1 MTTDQTI
8 NVTLSCDENF
18 AQHAGVL
25 IESLLFAAAHPE
37 RIRLFL
43 IDGGISDASKAKIQ
57 TIVDGHH
64 ASIEFIK
71 IDPKD
76 FEGLYLSHQYS
87 LATYYRL
94 MLGRLLPA
102 DVHKCIYLDCDMV
115 VCDDVEKLWSTDLQG
130 RPLGAIIDYGLMV
143 SAKTF
148 AEKRRDL
155 GLEETSLY
163 FNAGLLV
170 IDLDSWR
177 RIDMDKTAMTLAL
190 SRSFRSHDQDVLNL
204 LFKDNWMPLP
214 AQWNCMPALYGF
226 NLKLFLRRK
235 RFQGIA
241 GARKQPAILHFAGR
255 YKPWE
260 YPEAAGFSDGYYRA
274 LSRTPFAEG
283 FKPKPSPQNVGR
295 SLRDELLRIR
305 IGNLFYGILT

>member
-1 MTTDQTI
+1 MTTDQNI
-8 NVTLSCDENF
+8 NVMLSCDENF

-25 IESLLFAAAHPE
+25 IESLLSAAAHPE

-43 IDGGISDASKAKIQ
+43 IDGGIGDASKGKIQ
-57 TIVDGHH
+57 TIVDSRG
-64 ASIEFIK
+64 AFISFVR
-71 IDPKD
+71 INPKD

-102 DVHKCIYLDCDMV
+102 NVHKCIYLDCDMV
-115 VCDDVEKLWSTDLQG
+115 VCDDIEKLWSTDLQR
-130 RPLGAIIDYGLMV
+130 RPLGAVIDYGLMV

-155 GLEETSLY
+155 GLAEMSLY

-177 RIDMDKTAMTLAL
+177 RTDMDKTAMTLAL

-204 LFKDNWMPLP
+204 LFKNNWTPLP

-226 NLKLFLRRK
+226 NLKLFLQRK

-241 GARKQPAILHFAGR
+241 DARKRPAILHFAGR

-283 FKPKPSPQNVGR
+283 FRPRQSPQNEGR
-295 SLRDELLRIR
+295 SLQSELLRIR
-305 IGNLFYGILT
+305 LGNLFYGVLA